1 MAKFEIDSLKQNE
14 SFVDLDFTQN
24 EYELYQKFFKTNF
37 KRRKLLKY
45 K

>member
-24 EYELYQKFFKTNF
+24 EYELYQKFFSGIMF
-37 KRRKLLKY
+37 IV
-45 K
+45 